1 MVASSGP
8 STPRPE
14 GIGSITAPIEAHLQ
28 ALERYLL
35 DEVSSFEP
43 EVQELVRYTFQHSGK
58 KIRPI
63 LVFYSGWT
71 GEGEEPPTDLIRA
84 AAIVELVH
92 LATLVH
98 DDILDNADLRHRTP
112 TVAHRYGAHAAV
124 LLGDAVFAHALK
136 LAADFPTTFVCR
148 EVAQATRQ
156 VCSGEIAQTFARGRA
171 DLSLPA
177 YYRMIDLKTA
187 ELFRVSALLG
197 ATLTHPASGFPEAA
211 AEFARRLG
219 IAYQIFDDLAD
230 LFSSEDKAG
239 KTLGTD
245 LASGK
250 FTLPFLLWF
259 PTLTDAQQ
267 QEWIRRINTHPDAV
281 LELRAEW
288 EQAGILPKVVDAF
301 RHELR
306 LATEALEPYQ
316 ELPAAQR
323 LPRLL
328 GFVEAACAKLLAQIG
343 YQE

>member
-1 MVASSGP
+1 MAATPGSS
-8 STPRPE
+8 TARPE
-14 GIGSITAPIEAHLQ
+14 GIGNITAPIEPHLQ
-28 ALERYLL
+28 ALEQFLL
-35 DEVSSFEP
+35 DEVSAFEP

-63 LVFYSGWT
+63 LVFYSGWK
-71 GEGEEPPTDLIRA
+71 GEGEPASTDLVRA

-98 DDILDNADLRHRTP
+98 DDILDEADLRHRTP
-112 TVAHRYGAHAAV
+112 TVAHQYGDHAAV

-136 LAADFPTTFVCR
+136 LAADYPNTFVCR

-197 ATLTHPASGFPEAA
+197 ATLSHPASGFSQAA

-219 IAYQIFDDLAD
+219 VAYQIFDDLAD

-250 FTLPFLLWF
+250 FTLPFLLWL
-259 PTLTDAQQ
+259 PELSEEERAAWMQRIQTD
-267 QEWIRRINTHPDAV
+267 
-281 LELRAEW
+281 
-288 EQAGILPKVVDAF
+288 EQALPALRQAWHDNGVLRRVVEAF
-301 RHELR
+301 RQELDR
-306 LATEALEPYQ
+306 ADEALEPYQ
-316 ELPAAQR
+316 ELPAAQM
-323 LPRLL
+323 LPRLHA
-328 GFVEAACAKLLAQIG
+328 FVSAAMDRLLTTIG
-343 YQE
+343 YEG